1 MFASSVDPAPN
12 VRDTSP
18 PSRTP
23 PRILSCFSPNK
34 LMKRRDCTRP
44 SQPEVHPTAL
54 SIKAVLSGSKP
65 AIHSSSSQD
74 SSRNRK
80 VWRYLYRPKPK
91 QSDSSK
97 SRATLYREL
106 LDETAA
112 NTVIASLKSLPPP
125 VHHRITPKPAS
136 TTGDTTAPFSAS
148 PVNLVSKP
156 PNPQPAAIT
165 STAVHAVCLEY
176 NDEDAN
182 NKIFSLWKPSDDG
195 AAVNS
200 SSTPPSSGSILSSL
214 SRIRLVNPLSRGS
227 VPTPP
232 IIPLS
237 RIAIPG
243 FGPRASVK
251 EYVEPHIISPQSIL
265 FNNVGLDA
273 TLMGAIPS
281 PKTIVDGMNDVSAQL
296 LAMGLGGP
304 LDPPGDVALQGLLP
318 NHKGIYPPTDR
329 LSVIT
334 YWWGYELVLPE
345 PTIQYL
351 SVAFN
356 GRRRVPRAESI
367 ANVIIY
373 ILTCLAFA
381 VGGVREI
388 LPFIKYIAQFVDSEW
403 DFIKSKDQG
412 KGVVCAAT
420 WVVPI
425 ALVPRPWDFPDPP
438 NPSKPPAAS
447 AGPSSSNDQPLPPI
461 PYKTQGLVRGT

>member
-1 MFASSVDPAPN
+1 
-12 VRDTSP
+12 
-18 PSRTP
+18 
-23 PRILSCFSPNK
+23 
-34 LMKRRDCTRP
+34 
-44 SQPEVHPTAL
+44 
-54 SIKAVLSGSKP
+54 
-65 AIHSSSSQD
+65 
-74 SSRNRK
+74 
-80 VWRYLYRPKPK
+80 
-91 QSDSSK
+91 
-97 SRATLYREL
+97 EL

-125 VHHRITPKPAS
+125 IHHRITPKPAS
-136 TTGDTTAPFSAS
+136 TTGDTTTPFSAS

-200 SSTPPSSGSILSSL
+200 SSTPPSS
-214 SRIRLVNPLSRGS
+214 
-227 VPTPP
+227 
-232 IIPLS
+232 
-237 RIAIPG
+237 
-243 FGPRASVK
+243 

-304 LDPPGDVALQGLLP
+304 LESPGDAALQGLLP

-334 YWWGYELVLPE
+334 CEWGYELVLPE

-351 SVAFN
+351 S
-356 GRRRVPRAESI
+356 RAESI

-425 ALVPRPWDFPDPP
+425 ALVPRPWDFPDP
-438 NPSKPPAAS
+438 
-447 AGPSSSNDQPLPPI
+447 
-461 PYKTQGLVRGT
+461 